1 MYVNN
6 IRSPNNIFVACWLL
20 VLGIVF
26 FTPRSV
32 CAFTSNSVIPG
43 DSDWKVPNYNVQLN
57 KEAYEYYPYSIHPE
71 FSEKDEWWYSDY
83 NKVPS
88 VTHYEGVQFSVSDEY
103 LDSLPSE
110 LKLSDGRYCVP
121 IVLSGRLGA
130 QVYPNAVVK
139 NVFINKGDKIS
150 LAVMGTYPGKY
161 FEVCQLV
168 NGQYVNNDN
177 TYYYSVDGIYLPK
190 SANVEG
196 FEPQYDVNDLKS
208 YPVNSINIISP
219 SKGSNIKTN
228 NGYFDVVIKGKIGID
243 FSKSLLGNTLFPMT
257 PELIGNYI
265 RRDFR
270 YSVDGDVEDENNL
283 SYLGVGNKNFSNY
296 IIEYLNQFYQDINP
310 FVDKDKIGDINTIWT
325 IGVTGNMNDWS
336 KKHYYNFIINTRL
349 WCGYLNNDLNYK
361 FSFIVPVAFS
371 GNLTDVNPSEYKTI
385 FIDNYSLKRGFYS
398 DDDFDGI
405 DDESNEIIPPDEI
418 EIIHPSTST
427 PSLPSDDGLDD
438 GLQVVNILKDI
449 YKDFCHAVNGSVN
462 ILKSF
467 FSVVNSTVKSVCDY
481 SQQMVISFSNIFGFM
496 PSPIP
501 QLITMSLAIMIF
513 VSVLGFIKK

>member
-6 IRSPNNIFVACWLL
+6 IRSPNNIFIRWLL
-20 VLGIVF
+20 LFGLIFSTVLFI
-26 FTPRSV
+26 SV
-32 CAFTSNSVIPG
+32 SVKADVIMKGNKNFPSYAFHESYNDKQNIHKLNALLEKAKNEGYNILICSG
-43 DSDWKVPNYNVQLN
+43 DSYNSSYYKNLKPYWILISSEALNYDGVNFYTNDSSTCKYFHCTLVVSDTDEYSNVNNLSDSNFQFKTNFSSKIN
-57 KEAYEYYPYSIHPE
+57 KQYYPTVLYYNFPSGLNVVNNADTSFFPE
-71 FSEKDEWWYSDY
+71 FLI
-83 NKVPS
+83 
-88 VTHYEGVQFSVSDEY
+88 EY
-103 LDSLPSE
+103 
-110 LKLSDGRYCVP
+110 
-121 IVLSGRLGA
+121 
-130 QVYPNAVVK
+130 
-139 NVFINKGDKIS
+139 DK
-150 LAVMGTYPGKY
+150 
-161 FEVCQLV
+161 
-168 NGQYVNNDN
+168 
-177 TYYYSVDGIYLPK
+177 
-190 SANVEG
+190 
-196 FEPQYDVNDLKS
+196 NDLKS
-208 YPVNSINIISP
+208 YPIDTINITSP
-219 SKGSNIKTN
+219 TLGSNIKTN

-257 PELIGNYI
+257 PEWIGNYI

-361 FSFIVPVAFS
+361 FSFVVPVAFS

-385 FIDNYSLKRGFYS
+385 VIDNYSLKRGFYS

-449 YKDFCHAVNGSVN
+449 YKDFCHGVNGSVN